1 MGAGLDLSAKNILIT
16 GGSLGLGFATAEAC
30 LRAGGRVVICARDR
44 SNLEDALTKL
54 KLLACH
60 NVEAIAADV
69 TSIKQIEGALDLL
82 ESRFGPVTSLVHAA
96 AVQGPIGEITAVD
109 PNEWLE
115 TVRVDLFGSF
125 LAVRQTCARM
135 KKSGGRIMLFSGGGA
150 SAPLPDFTAYACSKA
165 AVVRLVETVAREM
178 TQYRIE
184 INCLAPGLVATRMA
198 AQAAAAGRA
207 PNVEPV
213 PASLG
218 AEAAAFLISDLA
230 AGISGKFVAAPY
242 DEWRDWPAHLPELHD
257 SDIFTLRR
265 ILPRDRGMNWQ

>member
-1 MGAGLDLSAKNILIT
+1 
-16 GGSLGLGFATAEAC
+16 
-30 LRAGGRVVICARDR
+30 
-44 SNLEDALTKL
+44 
-54 KLLACH
+54 
-60 NVEAIAADV
+60 
-69 TSIKQIEGALDLL
+69 
-82 ESRFGPVTSLVHAA
+82 
-96 AVQGPIGEITAVD
+96 
-109 PNEWLE
+109 
-115 TVRVDLFGSF
+115 
-125 LAVRQTCARM
+125 M